1 MIYRFTFPTRIVFGP
16 GALAELKSLAT
27 EWALKRPLIVT
38 DKGVVRAGLA
48 SRVVEVLGTSVEP
61 VVFDGVEPNPTEDN
75 VETGAVCYREN
86 RCDGVIALGGGSSLD
101 AGKAIALRATH
112 RQPLEVYDDLKDG
125 GRLISSDIPPM
136 IAIPT
141 TAGTG
146 SEVGRSAVIT
156 LKATDRKTVLFSPHL
171 MPKVAVCDPELTLS
185 LPQAITAATGTDALT
200 HCIEAY
206 LAIGYHPMCD
216 GIALRGAALA
226 FQFLPRAV
234 ANGTH
239 DLEARS
245 QMMMTATM
253 GATAFQKGL
262 GVTHSLAHPLSSVA
276 GVPHGLANAILL
288 PHALRFNAEVV
299 PERLAD
305 LGRAIGLDNPLG
317 DASEGATLF
326 IAAVERLLR
335 EIGIPAALG
344 TVGVTEAMI
353 PTLVAKALEDGC
365 HLSNPRLCSAD
376 DFERLYRAALSAGQ

>member
-1 MIYRFTFPTRIVFGP
+1 MIYRFAFPTRIVFGP

-101 AGKAIALRATH
+101 AGKVIALRATH
-112 RQPLEVYDDLKDG
+112 HQPLEVYDDLKDG
-125 GRLISSDIPPM
+125 GRLIDANIPPV

-185 LPQAITAATGTDALT
+185 LPQAITAATGADALT

-276 GVPHGLANAILL
+276 GIPHGLANAILL
-288 PHALRFNAEVV
+288 PHALRFNAGVV

-344 TVGVTEAMI
+344 NAGVTNAMI

>member
-1 MIYRFTFPTRIVFGP
+1 MIHRFAFPTRIVFGP
-16 GALAELKSLAT
+16 GALAELNSLAS

-38 DKGVVRAGLA
+38 DLGVVRAGLV
-48 SRVVEVLGTSVEP
+48 SRVVEVLRPAIEP
-61 VVFDGVEPNPTEDN
+61 IVFNGVEPNPTEDN
-75 VETGAVCYREN
+75 VETGASCYREN
-86 RCDGVIALGGGSSLD
+86 RCDGIIALGGGSSLD
-101 AGKAIALRATH
+101 VGKVIALRATH
-112 RQPLEVYDDLKDG
+112 NQPLEEYDDLKDG
-125 GRLISSDIPPM
+125 GRLITPDIPPV
-136 IAIPT
+136 IALPT

-156 LKATDRKTVLFSPHL
+156 LKATDRKTVLFSPYL

-185 LPQAITAATGTDALT
+185 LPQAITAATGADALT

-206 LAIGYHPMCD
+206 LATGYHPLCD

-234 ANGTH
+234 ANGAH

-245 QMMMTATM
+245 QMMMAATM

-288 PHALRFNAEVV
+288 PHALRFNAGVV

-305 LGRAIGLDNPLG
+305 LGRAIGLDTPTG
-317 DASEGATLF
+317 DAQESAARF
-326 IAAVERLLR
+326 IGAVERLLR
-335 EIGIPAALG
+335 EIGIPAALCA
-344 TVGVTEAMI
+344 VGVTEAMI

-365 HLSNPRLCSAD
+365 HLSNPRPCLAD
-376 DFERLYRAALSAGQ
+376 DFQRLYGMAM

>member
-1 MIYRFTFPTRIVFGP
+1 MIRRFGFPTCIVFGP
-16 GALAELKSLAT
+16 GALTELRALAN
-27 EWALKRPLIVT
+27 EWAITRPLIVT
-38 DKGVVRAGLA
+38 DNGVVRAGLA
-48 SRVVEVLGTSVEP
+48 SRVVEVLGPGIESIIFE
-61 VVFDGVEPNPTEDN
+61 GVEPNPTGAN
-75 VETGAVCYREN
+75 VEAGAAVYREN

-101 AGKAIALRATH
+101 AGKVIALRATNS
-112 RQPLEVYDDLKDG
+112 QPLEVYDDLKDG
-125 GRLISSDIPPM
+125 GRLIDANIPPV

-156 LKATDRKTVLFSPHL
+156 LKATDRKTVIFSPCL
-171 MPKVAVCDPELTLS
+171 MPKVAVCDPELTRA
-185 LPQAITAATGTDALT
+185 LPQAITAATGADALT
-200 HCIEAY
+200 HCVEAY
-206 LAIGYHPMCD
+206 LATGYHPMCD

-276 GVPHGLANAILL
+276 GIPHGLANAILL
-288 PHALRFNAEVV
+288 PHALRFNAEIV
-299 PERLAD
+299 PERLAE
-305 LGRAIGLDNPLG
+305 LGRAIGLDNPSG
-317 DASEGATLF
+317 DARENAARF
-326 IAAVERLLR
+326 IGAVERLLK

-344 TVGVTEAMI
+344 NAGVTNAMI
-353 PTLVAKALEDGC
+353 PTLVAKAIEDGC
-365 HLSNPRLCSAD
+365 HLSNPRPCSTAD
-376 DFERLYRAALSAGQ
+376 IERLYRAAL